1 MGVRYGSCVPGSTL
15 DLNPQVQS
23 WCLGLTFRRGS
34 TPGVP
39 AVIQAARNSGPRG
52 AGVGAQGVGRGESR
66 ERGGGPGC
74 PLGPGREHACLSV
87 ATQRS
92 TNYRDIPEWGSL
104 LSPSIQDLSGKKNVA
119 FCFKDLSLVSSCK
132 EEIKNKKENHTAEQ
146 AKPKVARE

>member
-1 MGVRYGSCVPGSTL
+1 MGL
-15 DLNPQVQS
+15 
-23 WCLGLTFRRGS
+23 RGW
-34 TPGVP
+34 GGEK
-39 AVIQAARNSGPRG
+39 AGR
-52 AGVGAQGVGRGESR
+52 GVGV
-66 ERGGGPGC
+66 GPGC

-119 FCFKDLSLVSSCK
+119 FCFKDLSLISSCE
-132 EEIKNKKENHTAEQ
+132 EEIKNKKENHTIEQ